1 MICGP
6 NKKADT
12 PDARRIPSKAQ
23 SPRARLLMTPIS
35 SMMLSQQVAIVVFF
49 RGLRLKV
56 VVIVVVVVDAIAYL
70 ARYRV
75 MNSVCPLFVTTV
87 MM

>member
-1 MICGP
+1 
-6 NKKADT
+6 
-12 PDARRIPSKAQ
+12 
-23 SPRARLLMTPIS
+23 
-35 SMMLSQQVAIVVFF
+35 MLSQQVAIVVFF